1 MKVKVFY
8 GILTENPDKIQI
20 QEFDGVETTDDKGS
34 RAVRFKDNEGNFF
47 MQKYADFNT
56 VFYTP
61 NYRYVVSN
69 DDAKAESVL
78 KQYIADRDKKLVAM
92 RKVSK

>member
-1 MKVKVFY
+1 
-8 GILTENPDKIQI
+8 
-20 QEFDGVETTDDKGS
+20 
-34 RAVRFKDNEGNFF
+34 

-78 KQYIADRDKKLVAM
+78 KQYIADRDKKLATM
-92 RKVSK
+92 LKVNK

>member
-8 GILTENPDKIQI
+8 AILTENPDKIQV
-20 QEFDGVETTDDKGS
+20 QEFDGFETVDDKGG
-34 RAVRFKDNEGNFF
+34 RAVQFKDNDGNTF
-47 MQKYADFNT
+47 MQRYADFNT

-69 DDAKAESVL
+69 DDTKAESVL
-78 KQYIADRDKKLVAM
+78 KQYIVDRDKKLASLTN
-92 RKVSK
+92 KK

>member
-1 MKVKVFY
+1 MKTKIFY

-20 QEFDGVETTDDKGS
+20 QEFEGTETVDEKGG
-34 RAVRFKDNEGNFF
+34 RAIRFKDNDGNYFL
-47 MQKYADFNT
+47 QKFADFNT

-78 KQYIADRDKKLVAM
+78 KQYIADRDKKLASM
-92 RKVSK
+92 QKK